1 MDQADSVHSTPPIN
15 TSATDDP
22 QSPTKPPIA
31 APCNC
36 LMCLAE
42 GDNSPHLRRE
52 ALEKAQDAPLYD
64 PTDVTPEEH
73 FQAIGR
79 LRKEARDE
87 IDRLIQFLDKTD
99 DYVSRELEDAVDDG
113 PIDDNELDGPEN
125 GEDEESDPAEPS
137 LGSLGNHHEQDLWAR
152 GGTKDLEDEHDGREP
167 DDNEG
172 GDGAKEDD
180 EPSLG
185 WTLNGQGGGTSPEG
199 DECEIGGSVGAEDQS
214 HWVGSG
220 GHDTGMA
227 PAAMKAIRGRYKRF
241 DRNVTNVDGKHV
253 DSEQGFGN
261 FKRLK
266 NLSDRQKKIV
276 TPRLD
281 RDAVSLS

>member
-1 MDQADSVHSTPPIN
+1 MSRRKGKGAE
-15 TSATDDP
+15 SAVPKATR
-22 QSPTKPPIA
+22 THTA
-31 APCNC
+31 A
-36 LMCLAE
+36 
-42 GDNSPHLRRE
+42 
-52 ALEKAQDAPLYD
+52 
-64 PTDVTPEEH
+64 EEL

-79 LRKEARDE
+79 LRKDARDE

-125 GEDEESDPAEPS
+125 GEDDESDPAEPS
-137 LGSLGNHHEQDLWAR
+137 LGSVGDMHFNQEQWAR

-167 DDNEG
+167 DDDEG
-172 GDGAKEDD
+172 GDGAKEDC

-185 WTLNGQGGGTSPEG
+185 WTLNGQMGHSNDG
-199 DECEIGGSVGAEDQS
+199 DDREIGGSVAAEDQTN
-214 HWVGSG
+214 WVGAG

-227 PAAMKAIRGRYKRF
+227 PAAMKAIRDRF
-241 DRNVTNVDGKHV
+241 DPFDRHVTNTDGKHI
-253 DSEQGFGN
+253 DTEGGYGGF
-261 FKRLK
+261 KQLR

-281 RDAVSLS
+281 RDAVHLT

>member
-1 MDQADSVHSTPPIN
+1 MAQADSVHSTPPIN
-15 TSATDDP
+15 TSAIDDP
-22 QSPTKPPIA
+22 QSPTKPPGE
-31 APCNC
+31 P
-36 LMCLAE
+36 
-42 GDNSPHLRRE
+42 
-52 ALEKAQDAPLYD
+52 QDAPLYI
-64 PTDVTPEEH
+64 PTDITPEEL

-79 LRKEARDE
+79 LRKDARDE

-185 WTLNGQGGGTSPEG
+185 WTLDGQGGATSPEG

-227 PAAMKAIRGRYKRF
+227 PSAMKAIRGRYKRF
-241 DRNVTNVDGKHV
+241 DRHVTNADGKHI
-253 DSEQGFGN
+253 DTEGGFGG
-261 FKRLK
+261 FKRLR

-276 TPRLD
+276 APRLD
-281 RDAVSLS
+281 RDAVHLT